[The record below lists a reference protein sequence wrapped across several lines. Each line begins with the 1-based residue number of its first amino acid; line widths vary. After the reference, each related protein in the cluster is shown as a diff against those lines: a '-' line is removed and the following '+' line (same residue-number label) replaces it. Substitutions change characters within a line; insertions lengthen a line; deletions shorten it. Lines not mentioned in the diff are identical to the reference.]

1 MFGKSDKKNCQNALI
16 LPYCVLPTHTF
27 KHLFK
32 NQFYFFLLFF
42 YSDMQTS
49 TTSVMLLA
57 FVFPLC
63 FFMWFAFFKFN
74 MLDKKTV
81 LMRVIKNNLN
91 SKNVSSSRLY
101 ILQISDSF
109 HEQINFGY
117 QRSSSR
123 LQLSF
128 PERKYFIKQQI

>member
-1 MFGKSDKKNCQNALI
+1 MYYVYIFGLQMFWIKTGCSQLFFKYFETKCLENQIRKTVKMPWYFHI
-16 LPYCVLPTHTF
+16 VYYRPTLLSTF
-27 KHLFK
+27 LKISSIS
-32 NQFYFFLLFF
+32 FFFFF

-101 ILQISDSF
+101 IL
-109 HEQINFGY
+109 
-117 QRSSSR
+117 
-123 LQLSF
+123 
-128 PERKYFIKQQI
+128 